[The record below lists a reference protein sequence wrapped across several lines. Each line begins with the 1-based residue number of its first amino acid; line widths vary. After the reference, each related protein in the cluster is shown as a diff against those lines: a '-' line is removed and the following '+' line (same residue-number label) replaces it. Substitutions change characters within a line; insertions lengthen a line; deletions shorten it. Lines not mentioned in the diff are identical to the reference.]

1 MCSPLEHDVATLEN
15 LIGETGMGIA
25 VFVLIMAAVFWAF
38 APFAIFGLKKHL
50 GKISSEM
57 TALVDEVAALR
68 ETLEGRRS
76 QSQQAPAPQRPE
88 AQRGEA
94 QRPEPPR
101 SQPTYTADPAPVTQ
115 TGRREPILGAPTR
128 TTNPGLRANRDE

>member
-1 MCSPLEHDVATLEN
+1 MATLEN

-25 VFVLIMAAVFWAF
+25 VFILIMAAVFWAF

-50 GKISSEM
+50 EKVSTEM
-57 TALVDEVAALR
+57 TALVDEIAALR

-76 QSQQAPAPQRPE
+76 PQAQALQQPRPE
-88 AQRGEA
+88 A
-94 QRPEPPR
+94 PR
-101 SQPTYTADPAPVTQ
+101 SQPASAYQQDEPSVPVQPQ

-128 TTNPGLRANRDE
+128 TASGTGLRANRDE